1 MVGISLLTLV
11 PGVVGGSET
20 YARGL
25 LRGLEKIGE
34 LEYVVFTTPLASGP
48 LFQDLTP
55 GSGPLGPAPPG
66 SGPPP
71 PGSGL
76 EIAVL
81 DSYRASTTTAGRA
94 LAMARAAFLGG
105 PIRREMRPERLDA
118 IHFPL
123 TVMLPRVER
132 PPAVTTMHDL
142 QHETHPRFFSRAELA
157 YRRTVYRRTARASRL
172 LIAPSE
178 YVKGSLAQRLD
189 VDPERIRVIHHGIDH
204 ERFSPGPARERE
216 PFLLYPANRWPH
228 KNHERLFEALALLR
242 RGRPELRLVLT
253 GSGHEGKPAPEG
265 VESRGRV
272 APDELVELY
281 RTAAALVFPSLY
293 EGFGNPPL
301 EAMACGCP
309 VACSNV
315 CSLPEL
321 VAGAAVLFDPAS
333 PEAIADGVERAL
345 EDETLPRRGALRAA
359 RFTWESCAAAHD
371 RAYRELLGPS

>member
-25 LRGLEKIGE
+25 LRGLERVGG
-34 LEYVVFTTPLASGP
+34 LEYVVFGAVGSDLAS
-48 LFQDLTP
+48 QH
-55 GSGPLGPAPPG
+55 
-66 SGPPP
+66 
-71 PGSGL
+71 
-76 EIAVL
+76 IR
-81 DSYRASTTTAGRA
+81 SYRASATTPGRA

-105 PIRREMRPERLDA
+105 AIRREMRLDRLEA

-123 TVMLPRVER
+123 TVMLPPVER

-157 YRRTVYRRTARASRL
+157 YRRFMYGRTARASRVL
-172 LIAPSE
+172 VAPSE
-178 YVKGSLAQRLD
+178 YVKGTLVERLG
-189 VDPERIRVIHHGIDH
+189 VASERVRVIHHGIDH
-204 ERFSPGPARERE
+204 ERFSPGPGGGRQ

-242 RGRPELRLVLT
+242 RRRPELRLVLT
-253 GSGHEGKPAPEG
+253 GSGHEGKPAPAG
-265 VESRGRV
+265 VEARGRV
-272 APDELVELY
+272 SPEELVRLY

-293 EGFGNPPL
+293 EGFGTPPL

-309 VACSNV
+309 VACSDV

-321 VAGAAVLFDPAS
+321 TGDAAALFDPTSA
-333 PEAIADGVERAL
+333 EAIAEGVERAL
-345 EDETLPRRGALRAA
+345 ADQGLPARGLARAA
-359 RFTWESCAAAHD
+359 TFTWDASARAHEAVYCGLAA
-371 RAYRELLGPS
+371 ETVW